1 MQKEIVNLL
10 KKENKLSND
19 TISEIKDIDLSDF
32 SNIVKELGKED
43 TEYIKASEIAKD
55 LNTEYI
61 GKNLY
66 IYKEVSST
74 NTVAKFLSMNGAE
87 NGTVVIS
94 EKQTKAKGRSGKSWE
109 SPLGGVWLSIILN
122 PNVDHSKIPLITL
135 ATGVAVAK
143 TLENIGVE
151 NPEIKWPND
160 IMINGKK
167 VCGILTEAVA
177 KFNTIESVIIGV
189 GIDANLDVEQ
199 FPEDLQEGTTTLKEV
214 LGREGNENSL
224 IKTFL
229 EEFEKISEQFIHEGY
244 EDILK
249 EWRKRSYSI
258 GKIVEVR
265 EPFNTYYD
273 AYVIGIGKE
282 GALVVEKIDGT
293 LEKVISGEC
302 IIKN

>member
-1 MQKEIVNLL
+1 MRTEIVNLL
-10 KKENKLSND
+10 KKENKLSDKTADELKNL
-19 TISEIKDIDLSDF
+19 EITDF
-32 SNIVKELGKED
+32 AHIVKEIGKEKTEYLNSEEIQTDLD
-43 TEYIKASEIAKD
+43 TEYV
-55 LNTEYI
+55 

-74 NTVAKFLSMNGAE
+74 NTVAKFLSKNNAE

-94 EKQTKAKGRSGKSWE
+94 EKQTGAKGRSGKSWE
-109 SPLGGVWLSIILN
+109 SPLGGVWLSIIVN
-122 PNVDHSKIPLITL
+122 PIVDYSKLPLITL

-143 TLENIGVE
+143 TLERVGVE

-167 VCGILTEAVA
+167 VCGILTEAVT
-177 KFNTIESVIIGV
+177 KFNRIESVIIGV
-189 GIDANLDVEQ
+189 GIDANLSVTD
-199 FPEDLQEGTTTLKEV
+199 FPEELQEGTTTLKEE
-214 LGREGNENSL
+214 LHKEGNENLL
-224 IKTFL
+224 IKIFF
-229 EEFEKISEQFIHEGY
+229 EEFEKINELFNSKEY
-244 EDILK
+244 EAILK

-273 AYVIGIGKE
+273 AYVLGISKE

>member
-1 MQKEIVNLL
+1 MRDEIVNLL
-10 KKENKLSND
+10 KKENKLSNE
-19 TISEIKDIDLSDF
+19 TINEIKNINIDDF
-32 SNIVKELGKED
+32 SNIVKELGKEK
-43 TEYIKASEIAKD
+43 TEYIKESEISKD
-55 LNTEYI
+55 LNTKYV

-66 IYKEVSST
+66 IYKEVTST
-74 NTVAKFLSMNGAE
+74 NTIAKFLSMHNVE
-87 NGTVVIS
+87 NGTVIIS

-109 SPLGGVWLSIILN
+109 SPLGGVWLSIILK
-122 PNVDHSKIPLITL
+122 PNVDQSKFPLITL

-143 TLENIGVE
+143 TLEKVGIE

-177 KFNTIESVIIGV
+177 KFNIVENVIIGV
-189 GIDANLDVEQ
+189 GIDANLEVSQ
-199 FPEDLQEGTTTLKEV
+199 FPEKLQSGTTTLKEE
-214 LGREGNENSL
+214 LKREGNENLL
-224 IKTFL
+224 IKLFL
-229 EEFEKISEQFIHEGY
+229 EEFEEISEIFNNEGY
-244 EDILK
+244 EEILK

-265 EPFNTYYD
+265 EPYNTYYD
-273 AYVIGIGKE
+273 GYVVGISKE

-293 LEKVISGEC
+293 LKKVISGEC

>member
-1 MQKEIVNLL
+1 MRTEIVNLL
-10 KKENKLSND
+10 KKENKLSDKTADELKNL
-19 TISEIKDIDLSDF
+19 EITDF
-32 SNIVKELGKED
+32 AHIVKEIGKEKTEYLNSEEIQTDLD
-43 TEYIKASEIAKD
+43 TEYV
-55 LNTEYI
+55 

-74 NTVAKFLSMNGAE
+74 NTVAKFLSKNNAE

-94 EKQTKAKGRSGKSWE
+94 EKQTGAKGRSGKSWE
-109 SPLGGVWLSIILN
+109 SPLGGVWLSIIVN
-122 PNVDHSKIPLITL
+122 PIVDYSKLPLITL

-143 TLENIGVE
+143 TLERVGVE

-167 VCGILTEAVA
+167 VCGILTEAVT
-177 KFNTIESVIIGV
+177 KFNRIESVIIGV
-189 GIDANLDVEQ
+189 GIDANLNVTD
-199 FPEDLQEGTTTLKEV
+199 FPEELQSGTTTLKEE
-214 LGREGNENSL
+214 LHKEGNENLL
-224 IKTFL
+224 IKIFF
-229 EEFEKISEQFIHEGY
+229 EEFEKINELFNSKEY
-244 EDILK
+244 EAILK

-273 AYVIGIGKE
+273 AYVLGISKE

>member
-1 MQKEIVNLL
+1 MQDEIVKLL
-10 KKENKLSND
+10 KKENKISD
-19 TISEIKDIDLSDF
+19 ETINEIKNFDVNDF
-32 SNIVKELGKED
+32 SNVVKELGKED
-43 TEYIKASEIAKD
+43 TEYIKQSEI
-55 LNTEYI
+55 TEGLDTSYI
-61 GKNLY
+61 GKELY

-74 NTVAKFLSMNGAE
+74 NTVAKFLSRHGVE
-87 NGTVVIS
+87 NGTVIIS

-122 PNVDHSKIPLITL
+122 PNVDHSRLPLITL
-135 ATGVAVAK
+135 STGVAVAK
-143 TLENIGVE
+143 TLERIGVD

-177 KFNTIESVIIGV
+177 KFNTIENVIVGV
-189 GIDANLDVEQ
+189 GIDANLEVND
-199 FPEDLQEGTTTLKEV
+199 FPKELQDGTTTLKKE
-214 LGREGNENSL
+214 LGREGNENLL
-224 IKTFL
+224 IKIFL
-229 EEFEKISEQFIHEGY
+229 EEFEKIAKIFY
-244 EDILK
+244 EKDYELILK

-265 EPFNTYYD
+265 EPFNKNYD
-273 AYVIGIGKE
+273 GYVLGISRE

-293 LEKVISGEC
+293 LSKVISGEC

>member
-1 MQKEIVNLL
+1 METEIINLL
-10 KKENKLSND
+10 KKENKLSD
-19 TISEIKDIDLSDF
+19 KTIEEIKNINIDDF
-32 SNIVKELGKED
+32 SYIVKEIGKQETD
-43 TEYIKASEIAKD
+43 YIKAEEISKN

-66 IYKEVSST
+66 VFKEVSST
-74 NTVAKFLSMNGAE
+74 NTVAKFLSMNNAE
-87 NGTVVIS
+87 NGTVVLS

-109 SPLGGVWLSIILN
+109 SPLGGVWLSIIVN
-122 PNVDHSKIPLITL
+122 PIVDYSKLPLITL

-143 TLENIGVE
+143 TLERVGVE

-167 VCGILTEAVA
+167 VCGILTEAVT
-177 KFNTIESVIIGV
+177 KFNTIENVIIGV
-189 GIDANLDVEQ
+189 GIDANLNVSD
-199 FPEDLQEGTTTLKEV
+199 FPEELQSGTTTLKEE
-214 LGREGNENSL
+214 LHKEGNENYL
-224 IKTFL
+224 IQLFL
-229 EEFEKISEQFIHEGY
+229 EEFEKINELFIEKEY
-244 EDILK
+244 ETILK

-273 AYVIGIGKE
+273 AYVLGISKD
-282 GALVVEKIDGT
+282 GALIVEKIDGT

>member
-1 MQKEIVNLL
+1 MREEIINLL
-10 KKENKLSND
+10 KKENKLSED
-19 TISEIKDIDLSDF
+19 SISELKNIEIDDF
-32 SNIVKELGKED
+32 SNIVKELGQEE
-43 TEYIKASEIAKD
+43 TSYIKKSEIANE

-61 GKNLY
+61 GKELY
-66 IYKEVSST
+66 VYKEVSST
-74 NTVAKFLSMNGAE
+74 NTVAKFLSMNHVK

-94 EKQTKAKGRSGKSWE
+94 EKQTQAKGRSGKSWE
-109 SPLGGVWLSIILN
+109 SPLGGVWLSIILK
-122 PNVDHSKIPLITL
+122 PDVEQSKFPLITL

-143 TLENIGVE
+143 TLEKVSVE

-177 KFNTIESVIIGV
+177 KFNTVENVIIGV
-189 GIDANLDVEQ
+189 GIDANLESSQ
-199 FPEDLQEGTTTLKEV
+199 FPKELQAGTTTLKDE
-214 LGREGNENSL
+214 LKREGNENLL
-224 IKTFL
+224 IKIFL
-229 EEFEKISEQFIHEGY
+229 EEFEKISELFNHEGY

-273 AYVIGIGKE
+273 GYVVGINNE
-282 GALVVEKIDGT
+282 GALIVEKIDGT
-293 LEKVISGEC
+293 LKKVISGEC

>member
-1 MQKEIVNLL
+1 MREEIINLL
-10 KKENKLSND
+10 KKENKLSED
-19 TISEIKDIDLSDF
+19 SISELKNIEIGDF
-32 SNIVKELGKED
+32 ANIVKELGQEETD
-43 TEYIKASEIAKD
+43 YIKKSEITKE
-55 LNTEYI
+55 LNTEYV
-61 GKNLY
+61 GKELY
-66 IYKEVSST
+66 VYKEVSST
-74 NTVAKFLSMNGAE
+74 NTVAKFLSMNHAK

-94 EKQTKAKGRSGKSWE
+94 EKQTQAKGRSGKSWE
-109 SPLGGVWLSIILN
+109 SPLGGVWLSIILK
-122 PNVDHSKIPLITL
+122 PNVEQSKFPLITL

-143 TLENIGVE
+143 TLEKIGVE

-177 KFNTIESVIIGV
+177 KFNTVENVIIGV
-189 GIDANLDVEQ
+189 GIDANLDASQ
-199 FPEDLQEGTTTLKEV
+199 FPKELQAGTTTLKDE
-214 LGREGNENSL
+214 LKREGNENLL
-224 IKTFL
+224 IKIFL
-229 EEFEKISEQFIHEGY
+229 EEFEKISELFNHKGY

-273 AYVIGIGKE
+273 GYVVGIDKE
-282 GALVVEKIDGT
+282 GALIVEKIDGT
-293 LEKVISGEC
+293 LKKVISGEC